1 VIATYKAK
9 LNASGDEEQEIRAR
23 ESEFAEQLRIEQ
35 AKLNELK
42 GQLDGLDKSLQVSSR
57 QSDDG
62 SW

>member
-1 VIATYKAK
+1 MIATYKAK

-42 GQLDGLDKSLQVSSR
+42 GQLDGLDKSLRVSSR